1 MNELI
6 EQILSYLRGIWRN
19 RWYAIACTWL
29 VCLIGWGVVLLLPDQ
44 YQASA
49 RVYVDTQT
57 VLRPVLQGLTVD
69 LNPNAQVELITR
81 TLLSR
86 PNLEKIAQS
95 TGLDRQAKDA
105 EALDG
110 LLTRLS
116 KGIGFAK
123 SGADLY
129 AITYTDPQPEL
140 AKKMVQTIVDVFEKN
155 LVGNTQQGTD
165 TALRFLGEQIREY
178 EARLVE
184 AEERLK
190 AFKIKNAG
198 RMPSE
203 GQNYYGRMQ
212 QASNDLEAIRLDLA
226 QAENRRAALQQQLG
240 AALQQQAKSDS
251 AAGGET
257 PEAAVVLPVDT
268 RIQALERQ
276 LDQLLI
282 QYTDKHPDVNILR
295 KTISDLKKQQAQER
309 AQYTASLPQS
319 RTVISR
325 TPKTYSFID
334 ELRVKLAEEEANI
347 ASLQVRSAEYAK
359 RYNELRGQASVLPQV
374 EAELTSLNRDYEI
387 NRKKYDELISR
398 RESLRL
404 SEQAEQSKQDVRYRV
419 VEPPRVPPIPSGPK
433 RLLLMSLVLG
443 VGLGAGVGLALLVSQ
458 LWPTFDNRRSL
469 MQITNIPVLGSVGV
483 VLSPLAL
490 RREHRMVAVYAL
502 SVGALFL
509 AYGGLM
515 AWQLFGT
522 RYNFLAG

>member
-6 EQILSYLRGIWRN
+6 EQILGYLRGIWRN
-19 RWYAIACTWL
+19 RWYAIVCTWL
-29 VCLIGWGVVLLLPDQ
+29 VCLIGWAVVLLLPDQ
-44 YQASA
+44 YQAAA

-69 LNPNAQVELITR
+69 LNPNAQIELITR
-81 TLLSR
+81 TLFSR
-86 PNLEKIAQS
+86 PNLEKIAQT
-95 TGLDRQAKDA
+95 TGLDKQAQNA
-105 EALDG
+105 EALDK
-110 LLTRLS
+110 LLTQLS
-116 KGIGFAK
+116 KDIGFAK

-129 AITYTDPQPEL
+129 AITYTDPQPDL
-140 AKKMVQTIVDVFEKN
+140 DRKMVQTIVDVFEKN

-165 TALRFLGEQIREY
+165 TALRFLSDQIREY

-212 QASNDLEAIRLDLA
+212 QASTDLESIRLDLA
-226 QAENRRAALQQQLG
+226 QAENRRVALQQQLS
-240 AALQQQAKSDS
+240 AALQQQARNDS
-251 AAGGET
+251 VGIEAPPET
-257 PEAAVVLPVDT
+257 TLVLPVDA
-268 RIQALERQ
+268 RIQALEQ
-276 LDQLLI
+276 KLDQLLI

-309 AQYTASLPQS
+309 AQYSASLPPNRS
-319 RTVISR
+319 VISR
-325 TPKTYSFID
+325 TPKAYSFID

-374 EAELTSLNRDYEI
+374 EAELTSLNRDYDV
-387 NRKKYDELISR
+387 NRKKYDELTAR
-398 RESLRL
+398 REALRL

-419 VEPPRVPPIPSGPK
+419 VDPPRVPPTPSGPK
-433 RLLLMSLVLG
+433 RLLLMSLVLAA
-443 VGLGAGVGLALLVSQ
+443 GLGAGLGLALLLSQ
-458 LWPTFDNRRSL
+458 LWPTFDSRRSL

-483 VLSPLAL
+483 VLSPMAL
-490 RREHRMVAVYAL
+490 RREHRMVAVYGL
-502 SVGALFL
+502 SVGALLL

-515 AWQLFGT
+515 AWQIFGP
-522 RYNFLAG
+522 RYNFLVG